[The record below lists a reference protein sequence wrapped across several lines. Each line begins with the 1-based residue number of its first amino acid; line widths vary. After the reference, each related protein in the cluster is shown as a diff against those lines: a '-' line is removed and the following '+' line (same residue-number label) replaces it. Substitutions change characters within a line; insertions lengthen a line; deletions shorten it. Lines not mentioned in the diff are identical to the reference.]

1 MRITTISLLTILCF
15 ALSTPTFAQQIY
27 NEGPID
33 GNDNAFFVTGPNLP
47 NFLGSFMDISNGF
60 VAAASGTPNQ
70 LEFGLWSVGAPTSF
84 SYELGTSAFG
94 TDLGSGTV
102 ALNSGNSTLLFTN
115 GFGYGVYDVK
125 VGITSGAMT
134 AGNTYW
140 LSISNAT
147 DASNDGTQAW
157 DIPNGGSGGPAIC
170 NFRQSG
176 TNFGDCGLGGESFTI
191 TGPPSPCVSSDWPA
205 NGFKIIHNF
214 TGNEHSPAPGLAIDQ
229 AGKVFGTT
237 GSGGDNGLGLAYR
250 LAPRG
255 QNWIFSPLYS
265 FLGGANGQ
273 NPLPEIIG
281 PKGALYGAADGGI
294 QSCGSSGNQYCGVV
308 YRLGLTVACSTAL
321 CSWTENVIYQ
331 FTGDPDGWSP
341 NGKLVLDQAGNLYG
355 TTTNG
360 GAYGQGTVYEL
371 TPSNGGWTER
381 VIYSFTPRSNGA
393 HPNSLFWG
401 QDGNLYGTTSS
412 DYVGAGVI
420 FQLVPSGDSWTE
432 YILASFGGCSQVDG
446 SCFPVLL
453 QESSG
458 NLYGIFDYV
467 TEQCEFGCWYPTY
480 GQIFE
485 MSPSGGGWQ
494 FSIIDD
500 TYGNLTGCC
509 AGYDIFEGLAVD
521 SAGVLYATEGHW
533 TGDNNWGRVIK
544 IPMQEHTSSCW
555 EDPNTLICFGGDDLK
570 GRDMEVDASGK
581 LYGTTGACGGSK
593 GTVWQLTPPE

>member
-1 MRITTISLLTILCF
+1 MARK
-15 ALSTPTFAQQIY
+15 
-27 NEGPID
+27 
-33 GNDNAFFVTGPNLP
+33 
-47 NFLGSFMDISNGF
+47 
-60 VAAASGTPNQ
+60 Q

-102 ALNSGNSTLLFTN
+102 ALNAGNSTLLFTN

-176 TNFGDCGLGGESFTI
+176 TNFGDCIEDGVILGGESFTI
-191 TGPPSPCVSSDWPA
+191 TGPPPPPPPCVFDQPA

-214 TGNEHSPAPGLAIDQ
+214 TGNEHSPASGLAIDQ

-250 LAPRG
+250 LAPWG

-265 FLGGANGQ
+265 FLGGANGK

-281 PKGALYGAADGGI
+281 PKTALYGAADGGI

-308 YRLGLTVACSTAL
+308 YRLGLTVACSIAL

-341 NGKLVLDQAGNLYG
+341 NGNLVFDEAGNLYG
-355 TTTNG
+355 TTVSG
-360 GAYGQGTVYEL
+360 GANGYGTVFEL
-371 TPSNGGWTER
+371 TPSNGGWTEK
-381 VIYSFTPRSNGA
+381 VIYSFTGGSDGETPT
-393 HPNSLFWG
+393 SLLVG
-401 QDGNLYGTTSS
+401 HDGDLYGTAANTF
-412 DYVGAGVI
+412 
-420 FQLVPSGDSWTE
+420 FQLAPSGGGWTLQVL
-432 YILASFGGCSQVDG
+432 YNGWNYGGGPHALVQD
-446 SCFPVLL
+446 
-453 QESSG
+453 SSG
-458 NLYGIFDYV
+458 NLYAIASYTTQIYGPVTIGTINKLSYGDWTITNIEDARHLNYV
-467 TEQCEFGCWYPTY
+467 DW
-480 GQIFE
+480 
-485 MSPSGGGWQ
+485 
-494 FSIIDD
+494 
-500 TYGNLTGCC
+500 
-509 AGYDIFEGLAVD
+509 GYDLFYDLAID
-521 SAGVLYATEGHW
+521 AADQLYATEGAMEHS
-533 TGDNNWGRVIK
+533 TGLHYYGDIYKVDNQW
-544 IPMQEHTSSCW
+544 PWQEHS
-555 EDPNTLICFGGDDLK
+555 LVGFGADHFQDL
-570 GRDMEVDASGK
+570 EVDASGK
-581 LYGTTGACGGSK
+581 LYGTTSACGSNQ
-593 GTVWQLTPPE
+593 GTVWQLTPQQ